1 MKMDPKIIELK
12 SKLPTTF
19 SDDVLEEI
27 VPKSKDYAL
36 MNAAAMRSKQ
46 NFSEDSLNFAPF
58 VLLPSPFPRIQ
69 FQKSV
74 KVQPLLNE
82 LVHKVANDKAFIKK
96 ALADTIKV
104 DRFTRKLYEI
114 YERVEAEGVT
124 QPISLGLI
132 RSDVMLEG
140 KCCHEG
146 NCKGDCYCFCRKQV
160 EINTIASGF
169 GHLGPASRTIQKYV
183 MQELGLLN
191 ESTIKNIPENKA
203 LSALC
208 GGMVKAWEIYNS
220 KDSVI
225 LFVIEDVSYN
235 ICDQRFH
242 EFYIRDNFPYIR
254 VIRKTLTQIQQQ
266 GSLGPYKELFVQGQ
280 EVSVVY
286 FRAGYEPGHYPTE
299 REWDARWLVE
309 RSKAIKCPSISYHL
323 TGTKK
328 IQQEL
333 AIPGVLKRFF
343 DDEEKIHQVQEIFA
357 GLYGL
362 EDDDNGKKAVEMALK
377 NPHKFVL
384 KPQREGGM
392 NNVYGEDIAEV
403 LKKMTPEERKAWIL
417 MDRINPPI
425 STGYIVRPG
434 SSELPKPIEMVS
446 ELGIFGVIIA
456 DRETI
461 HENYQAGHM
470 LRTKISTANEGG
482 VAAGLGALDS
492 PYLIDDC
499 C

>member
-1 MKMDPKIIELK
+1 MEQKIVELK
-12 SKLPTTF
+12 SKLPIAL

-27 VPKSKDYAL
+27 VLKSKDYAL

-46 NFSEDSLNFAPF
+46 HFSEDSLNFAPF
-58 VLLPSPFPRIQ
+58 VLLPSPFPRVQ
-69 FQKSV
+69 FQKTV

-82 LVHKVANDKAFIKK
+82 LVHKVANDKEFIKK
-96 ALADTIKV
+96 SLADTIKV
-104 DRFTRKLYEI
+104 DSFTRNLYQI
-114 YERVEAEGVT
+114 YEKVEEEGVT

-140 KCCHEG
+140 KCCHPKT
-146 NCKGDCYCFCRKQV
+146 CTGDCYCFCRKQV

-169 GHLGPASRTIQKYV
+169 GHLGPTSRTIQKYV

-191 ESTIKNIPENKA
+191 ENTINNIPENKA
-203 LSALC
+203 LSGLC

-242 EFYIRDNFPYIR
+242 EFYIRENFPHVK
-254 VIRKTLTQIQQQ
+254 VIRKTLTQIHEQ
-266 GSLGPYKELFVQGQ
+266 GTLGPNKELLINGQ
-280 EVSVVY
+280 EVGVVY
-286 FRAGYEPGHYPTE
+286 FRAGYEPAHYPTE
-299 REWDARWLVE
+299 NEWTARLLME
-309 RSKAIKCPSISYHL
+309 RSKAIKCPSINYHL
-323 TGTKK
+323 SGTKK

-333 AIPGVLKRFF
+333 AVPGILKRFF
-343 DDEEKIHQVQEIFA
+343 DDEEKVELVQEIFA

-362 EDDDNGKKAVEMALK
+362 EDDENGRKVVEMALK

-392 NNVYGEDIAEV
+392 NNVYGEDIVEV
-403 LKKMTPEERKAWIL
+403 LQKMTPEERKAWIL

-425 STGYIVRPG
+425 SKGYIVRPG
-434 SSELPKPIEMVS
+434 ASELPKPIEMVS

-456 DRETI
+456 DGETI

-492 PYLIDDC
+492 PYLIDGC